1 MDNQSI
7 PNVAILIHCLFFLLK
22 KKSMYRN
29 CIKDFVNSMR
39 VSFQSSHPKCW
50 VYSFGSFA
58 YLPVELRLIIF
69 ALLTEHT
76 LSYEKPS
83 TYIKVKDSIL
93 KLAKANMILLSGTSA
108 L

>member
-1 MDNQSI
+1 
-7 PNVAILIHCLFFLLK
+7 
-22 KKSMYRN
+22 MYRN

-39 VSFQSSHPKCW
+39 VSFQSSHSKCW

-58 YLPVELRLIIF
+58 YLPVELRFITF

-76 LSYEKPS
+76 LNYEKPS
-83 TYIKVKDSIL
+83 TYTKVKDSIL
-93 KLAKANMILLSGTSA
+93 KLAKANMILLSGTSV